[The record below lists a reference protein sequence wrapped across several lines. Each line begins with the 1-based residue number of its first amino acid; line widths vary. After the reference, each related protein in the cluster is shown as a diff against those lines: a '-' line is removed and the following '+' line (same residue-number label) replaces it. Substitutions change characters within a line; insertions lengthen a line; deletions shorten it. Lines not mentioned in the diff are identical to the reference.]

1 MYTVLPPD
9 PVAQDQIDAL
19 PDEALGYL
27 AELFTLLE
35 TAPWTGRSANPS
47 NPDANMLT
55 MPFGERG
62 LITYLVLERTREVYV
77 VRVQWL

>member
-1 MYTVLPPD
+1 M
-9 PVAQDQIDAL
+9 
-19 PDEALGYL
+19 
-27 AELFTLLE
+27 FTLLE
-35 TAPWTGRSANPS
+35 TAPWTGRSSNPS